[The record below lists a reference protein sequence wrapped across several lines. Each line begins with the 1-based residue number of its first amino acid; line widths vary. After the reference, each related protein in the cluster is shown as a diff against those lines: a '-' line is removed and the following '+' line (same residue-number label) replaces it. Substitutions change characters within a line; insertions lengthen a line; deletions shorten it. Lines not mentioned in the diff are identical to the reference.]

1 MLVITILE
9 NNKLFYFSY
18 FTSTKVLWL
27 CQHGFDF
34 IKLHHHFNSP
44 FEHAEDRS
52 SSKEANVAT
61 KVGNEGHEGV
71 SVELLIDL
79 QCHYYYVEIRVWL
92 SATLDYLHPSG
103 QLNADGCRFGG

>member
-18 FTSTKVLWL
+18 NTSTEVL
-27 CQHGFDF
+27 CQHGFEF

-52 SSKEANVAT
+52 SSKKADVAT

-79 QCHYYYVEIRVWL
+79 QSHYHYVEIPV
-92 SATLDYLHPSG
+92 
-103 QLNADGCRFGG
+103 